1 MQERNRFDAAFE
13 ASHFETVC
21 EATYRKLSVNIM
33 TIDILKNFIQ
43 SSHINFLYGS
53 GVSRPYLATLGNIEK
68 WLTALAEN
76 ASDEPYKE
84 VIEASLYKA
93 YCDGVILKNQYL
105 SLAFDEKL
113 LETKSAYAEFFSI
126 CNELMNK
133 RNSQLLNKQINLFT
147 TNIDLLA
154 EETLS
159 KSGIELNDGFRGT
172 IKPVYNESNF
182 QISLSKSS
190 LQFHKQSEVPMFNLI
205 KIHGAVNWREHDGVI
220 ISDTLLLWKIEQALE
235 KISKNYFVELQNAD
249 KKDKTFDE
257 VKTEADDI
265 ALMLPDDAY
274 KDFFAAYNEIVM
286 INPTKEKFKTSV
298 LDYYFYE
305 LMRIYSNALERENS
319 ILFVMGFSFADEHI
333 AQITKRAAD
342 TNPTLQVIV
351 FAYSEKD
358 EEGYKKNLQI
368 EHGCS
373 NNNILILTPT
383 KFKELN
389 NEKYSG
395 LCSKVTNFDL
405 RTINLIFKEIS
416 NNIHSCYGA

>member
-1 MQERNRFDAAFE
+1 
-13 ASHFETVC
+13 
-21 EATYRKLSVNIM
+21 M
-33 TIDILKNFIQ
+33 TLEILRNFIQ
-43 SSHINFLYGS
+43 SSNINFLYGS
-53 GVSRPYLATLGNIEK
+53 GISRPYLATLGNIEK
-68 WLTALAEN
+68 WLTMLAED
-76 ASDEPYKE
+76 ASGEPYKE

-93 YCDGVILKNQYL
+93 YCDGVILKNSSL
-105 SLAFDEKL
+105 SYSTNKDF
-113 LETKSAYAEFFSI
+113 LETKSAYADFFSI

-133 RNSQLLNKQINLFT
+133 RNSQLLSKQINLFT
-147 TNIDLLA
+147 TNIDLLV

-182 QISLSKSS
+182 QISLSKASM
-190 LQFHKQSEVPMFNLI
+190 QFHKQSEVPMFNLI
-205 KIHGAVNWREHDGVI
+205 KVHGAVNWIEQDGVI
-220 ISDTLLLWKIEQALE
+220 LSDTFPMWKIEQALK
-235 KISKNYFVELQNAD
+235 KIDKDYFVELQNVD

-257 VKTEADDI
+257 VKTGADDI
-265 ALMLPDDAY
+265 ALMLPDDVY
-274 KDFFAAYNEIVM
+274 KDFFAAYNQIVM

-298 LDYYFYE
+298 LDYHFYE

>member
-1 MQERNRFDAAFE
+1 
-13 ASHFETVC
+13 
-21 EATYRKLSVNIM
+21 M
-33 TIDILKNFIQ
+33 TLDVLRNFIQ

-53 GVSRPYLATLGNIEK
+53 GISRPYLATLGNIEK
-68 WLTALAEN
+68 WLTMLAED
-76 ASDEPYKE
+76 ASGEPYKE

-93 YCDGVILKNQYL
+93 YCEGVILKNSSL
-105 SLAFDEKL
+105 SYSTNKDF
-113 LETKSAYAEFFSI
+113 LETKSAYADFFSI

-133 RNSQLLNKQINLFT
+133 RNSQLLSKQINLFT
-147 TNIDLLA
+147 TNIDLLV

-182 QISLSKSS
+182 QISLSKASM
-190 LQFHKQSEVPMFNLI
+190 QFHKQSEVPMFNLI
-205 KIHGAVNWREHDGVI
+205 KVHGAVNWIEQDGVI
-220 ISDTLLLWKIEQALE
+220 ISDTFPMWKIEQALK
-235 KISKNYFVELQNAD
+235 KIDKDFFVELQNVD

-257 VKTEADDI
+257 VKTGADDI
-265 ALMLPDDAY
+265 ALMLPDDVY
-274 KDFFAAYNEIVM
+274 KDFFAAYNQIVM

-298 LDYYFYE
+298 LDYHFYE

-342 TNPTLQVIV
+342 TNPTLQVVV

>member
-1 MQERNRFDAAFE
+1 
-13 ASHFETVC
+13 
-21 EATYRKLSVNIM
+21 M
-33 TIDILKNFIQ
+33 TLEILRNFIQ
-43 SSHINFLYGS
+43 SSNLNFLYGS
-53 GVSRPYLATLGNIEK
+53 GISRPYLSTLGNIEK
-68 WLTALAEN
+68 WLTKLAEDD
-76 ASDEPYKE
+76 SKEPYKE
-84 VIEASLYKA
+84 VIKASLYKA
-93 YCDGVILKNQYL
+93 YCDGVILKNRY
-105 SLAFDEKL
+105 FYPDKDF
-113 LETKSAYAEFFSI
+113 LETKSAYTDFFSV

-154 EETLS
+154 EETLE

-172 IKPVYNESNF
+172 LKPAYSESNF

-190 LQFHKQSEVPMFNLI
+190 MQFHKQAEVPMFNLI
-205 KIHGAVNWREHDGVI
+205 KVHGAVNWKEQNGTI
-220 ISDTLLLWKIEQALE
+220 QSDTILMYYVQQALD
-235 KISKNYFVELQNAD
+235 KIDKDYFVELQNAD
-249 KKDKTFDE
+249 KKEKTFDE
-257 VKTEADDI
+257 VKTEADEI
-265 ALMLPDDAY
+265 ALILPDDAY
-274 KDFFAAYNEIVM
+274 KEFFEAYNKIVM

-298 LDYYFYE
+298 LDYHFYE

-342 TNPTLQVIV
+342 TNPTLQVVV
-351 FAYSEKD
+351 FAYSDED

-389 NEKYSG
+389 NEKYRG
-395 LCSKVTNFDL
+395 LCSKVSFFDL
-405 RTINLIFKEIS
+405 KTINLIFKEIS

>member
-1 MQERNRFDAAFE
+1 M
-13 ASHFETVC
+13 
-21 EATYRKLSVNIM
+21 NIM
-33 TIDILKNFIQ
+33 TLDILRNFIQ

-68 WLTALAEN
+68 WLTVLA
-76 ASDEPYKE
+76 ADTSDEAYKE

-105 SLAFDEKL
+105 SFTSDEKL
-113 LETKSAYAEFFSI
+113 LNTKSAYAEFFGI

-133 RNSQLLNKQINLFT
+133 RNSQLLSKQINLFT
-147 TNIDLLA
+147 TNIDLLV

-182 QISLSKSS
+182 QISLSKASM
-190 LQFHKQSEVPMFNLI
+190 QFHKQSEVPMFNLI
-205 KIHGAVNWREHDGVI
+205 KVHGAVNWIEQDGVI
-220 ISDTLLLWKIEQALE
+220 VSDPLLLWDIEQALKKIE
-235 KISKNYFVELQNAD
+235 KDLFVNMKNAD
-249 KKDKTFDE
+249 NTEKTFDE
-257 VKTEADDI
+257 VKIEADDI

-274 KDFFAAYNEIVM
+274 KDFFEAYNKIEM

-298 LDYYFYE
+298 LNYHFYE

-351 FAYSEKD
+351 FAYSDED
-358 EEGYKKNLQI
+358 EEGYKKNLLI

-389 NEKYSG
+389 NEKYNE
-395 LCSKVTNFDL
+395 LCSKVSNFDL

>member
-1 MQERNRFDAAFE
+1 
-13 ASHFETVC
+13 
-21 EATYRKLSVNIM
+21 M
-33 TIDILKNFIQ
+33 TLEILRNFIQ
-43 SSHINFLYGS
+43 SSNLNFLYGS
-53 GVSRPYLATLGNIEK
+53 GISRPYLSTLGNIEK
-68 WLTALAEN
+68 WLTKLVEDD
-76 ASDEPYKE
+76 SKEPYKE
-84 VIEASLYKA
+84 VIKASLYKA
-93 YCDGVILKNQYL
+93 YCDRVILKNRY
-105 SLAFDEKL
+105 FYPDKDF
-113 LETKSAYAEFFSI
+113 LETKSAYTDFFSV

-154 EETLS
+154 EETLE

-172 IKPVYNESNF
+172 LKPAYSESNF

-190 LQFHKQSEVPMFNLI
+190 MQFHKQAEVPMFNLI
-205 KIHGAVNWREHDGVI
+205 KVHGAVNWKEQNGTI
-220 ISDTLLLWKIEQALE
+220 QSDTILMYYVQQALD
-235 KISKNYFVELQNAD
+235 KIDKDYFVELQNAD
-249 KKDKTFDE
+249 KKEKTFDE
-257 VKTEADDI
+257 VKTEADEI
-265 ALMLPDDAY
+265 ALILPDDAY
-274 KDFFAAYNEIVM
+274 KEFFEAYNKIVM

-298 LDYYFYE
+298 LDYHFYE

-342 TNPTLQVIV
+342 TNPTLQVVV
-351 FAYSEKD
+351 FAYSDED

-389 NEKYSG
+389 NEKYRG
-395 LCSKVTNFDL
+395 LCSKVSFFDL
-405 RTINLIFKEIS
+405 KTINLIFKEIS
-416 NNIHSCYGA
+416 YNIHSCYGA

>member
-1 MQERNRFDAAFE
+1 
-13 ASHFETVC
+13 
-21 EATYRKLSVNIM
+21 M
-33 TIDILKNFIQ
+33 TLEILRNFIQ
-43 SSHINFLYGS
+43 SSNMNFLYGS
-53 GVSRPYLATLGNIEK
+53 GISRPYLATLGNIEK
-68 WLTALAEN
+68 WLTMLAED
-76 ASDEPYKE
+76 ASGEPYKE

-93 YCDGVILKNQYL
+93 YCDGVILKNSSL
-105 SLAFDEKL
+105 SYSTNKDF
-113 LETKSAYAEFFSI
+113 LETKSAYADFFSI

-133 RNSQLLNKQINLFT
+133 RNSQLLSKQINLFT
-147 TNIDLLA
+147 TNIDLLV

-182 QISLSKSS
+182 QISLSKASM
-190 LQFHKQSEVPMFNLI
+190 QFHKQSEVPMFNLI
-205 KIHGAVNWREHDGVI
+205 KVHGAVNWIEQDGVI
-220 ISDTLLLWKIEQALE
+220 ISDTFPMWKIEQALK
-235 KISKNYFVELQNAD
+235 KIDKDYFVELQNVD

-257 VKTEADDI
+257 VKTGADDI
-265 ALMLPDDAY
+265 ALMLPDDVY
-274 KDFFAAYNEIVM
+274 KDFFAAYNQIVM

-298 LDYYFYE
+298 LDYHFYE

-342 TNPTLQVIV
+342 TNPTLQVVV

>member
-1 MQERNRFDAAFE
+1 
-13 ASHFETVC
+13 
-21 EATYRKLSVNIM
+21 M
-33 TIDILKNFIQ
+33 TLEILRNFIQ
-43 SSHINFLYGS
+43 SSNLNFLYGS
-53 GVSRPYLATLGNIEK
+53 GISRPYLSTLGNIEK
-68 WLTALAEN
+68 WLTKLVEDD
-76 ASDEPYKE
+76 SKEPYKE
-84 VIEASLYKA
+84 VIKASLYKA
-93 YCDGVILKNQYL
+93 YCDGVILKNRYFYPDKDF
-105 SLAFDEKL
+105 S
-113 LETKSAYAEFFSI
+113 ETKSAYTDFFSV

-154 EETLS
+154 EETLE

-172 IKPVYNESNF
+172 LKPAYSESNF

-190 LQFHKQSEVPMFNLI
+190 MQFHKQAEVPMFNLI
-205 KIHGAVNWREHDGVI
+205 KVHGAVNWKEQNGTI
-220 ISDTLLLWKIEQALE
+220 QSDTILMYYVQQALD
-235 KISKNYFVELQNAD
+235 KIDKDYFVELQNAD
-249 KKDKTFDE
+249 KKEKTFDE

-265 ALMLPDDAY
+265 ALILPDDAY
-274 KDFFAAYNEIVM
+274 KEFFEAYNKIVM

-298 LDYYFYE
+298 LDYHFYE

-342 TNPTLQVIV
+342 TNPTLQVVV
-351 FAYSEKD
+351 FAYSDED

-389 NEKYSG
+389 NEKYSR
-395 LCSKVTNFDL
+395 LCSKVSFFDL
-405 RTINLIFKEIS
+405 KTINLIFKEIS

>member
-1 MQERNRFDAAFE
+1 
-13 ASHFETVC
+13 
-21 EATYRKLSVNIM
+21 M
-33 TIDILKNFIQ
+33 TLEILRNFIQ
-43 SSHINFLYGS
+43 SSNINFLYGS
-53 GVSRPYLATLGNIEK
+53 GISRPYLATLGNIEK
-68 WLTALAEN
+68 WLTMLAED
-76 ASDEPYKE
+76 ASGEPYKE

-93 YCDGVILKNQYL
+93 YCDGVILKNSSL
-105 SLAFDEKL
+105 SYSTNKDF
-113 LETKSAYAEFFSI
+113 LETKSAYADFFSI

-133 RNSQLLNKQINLFT
+133 RNSQLLSKQINLFT
-147 TNIDLLA
+147 TNIDLLV

-182 QISLSKSS
+182 QISLSKASM
-190 LQFHKQSEVPMFNLI
+190 QFHKQSEVPMFNLI
-205 KIHGAVNWREHDGVI
+205 KVHGAVNWIEQDGVI
-220 ISDTLLLWKIEQALE
+220 ISDTFPMWKIEQALK
-235 KISKNYFVELQNAD
+235 KIDKDYFVELQNVD

-257 VKTEADDI
+257 VKTGADDI
-265 ALMLPDDAY
+265 ALMLPDDVY
-274 KDFFAAYNEIVM
+274 KDFFAAYNQIVM

-298 LDYYFYE
+298 LDYHFYE
-305 LMRIYSNALERENS
+305 LMRIYSNALERENN

>member
-1 MQERNRFDAAFE
+1 
-13 ASHFETVC
+13 
-21 EATYRKLSVNIM
+21 M
-33 TIDILKNFIQ
+33 TLEILRNFIQ
-43 SSHINFLYGS
+43 SSNINFLYGS
-53 GVSRPYLATLGNIEK
+53 GISRPYLATLGNIEK
-68 WLTALAEN
+68 WLTMLAED
-76 ASDEPYKE
+76 ASGEPYKE

-93 YCDGVILKNQYL
+93 YCDGVILKNSSL
-105 SLAFDEKL
+105 SYSTNKDF
-113 LETKSAYAEFFSI
+113 LETKSAYADFFSI

-133 RNSQLLNKQINLFT
+133 RNSQLLSKQINLFT
-147 TNIDLLA
+147 TNIDLFV

-182 QISLSKSS
+182 QISLSKASM
-190 LQFHKQSEVPMFNLI
+190 QFHKQSEVPMFNLI
-205 KIHGAVNWREHDGVI
+205 KVHGAVNWIEQDGVI
-220 ISDTLLLWKIEQALE
+220 ISDTFPMWKIEQALK
-235 KISKNYFVELQNAD
+235 KIDKDYFVELQNVD

-257 VKTEADDI
+257 VKTGADDI
-265 ALMLPDDAY
+265 ALMLPDDVY
-274 KDFFAAYNEIVM
+274 KDFFAAYNQIVM

-298 LDYYFYE
+298 LDYHFYE

>member
-1 MQERNRFDAAFE
+1 
-13 ASHFETVC
+13 
-21 EATYRKLSVNIM
+21 M
-33 TIDILKNFIQ
+33 TLEILRNFIQ
-43 SSHINFLYGS
+43 SSNINFLYGS
-53 GVSRPYLATLGNIEK
+53 GISRPYLATLGNIEK
-68 WLTALAEN
+68 WLTMLAED
-76 ASDEPYKE
+76 ASGEPYKE

-93 YCDGVILKNQYL
+93 YCDGVILKNSSL
-105 SLAFDEKL
+105 SYSTNKDF
-113 LETKSAYAEFFSI
+113 LETKSAYADFFSI

-133 RNSQLLNKQINLFT
+133 RNSQLLSKQINLFT
-147 TNIDLLA
+147 TNIDLLV

-182 QISLSKSS
+182 QISLSKASM
-190 LQFHKQSEVPMFNLI
+190 QFHKQSEVPMFNLI
-205 KIHGAVNWREHDGVI
+205 KVHGAVNWIEQDGVI
-220 ISDTLLLWKIEQALE
+220 ISDTFPMWKIEQALK
-235 KISKNYFVELQNAD
+235 KIDKDYFVELQNVD

-257 VKTEADDI
+257 VKTGADDI
-265 ALMLPDDAY
+265 ALMLPDDVY
-274 KDFFAAYNEIVM
+274 KDFFAAYNQIVM

-298 LDYYFYE
+298 LDYHFYE

-405 RTINLIFKEIS
+405 RTIILIFKEIS

>member
-1 MQERNRFDAAFE
+1 
-13 ASHFETVC
+13 
-21 EATYRKLSVNIM
+21 M
-33 TIDILKNFIQ
+33 TLDILRNFIQ
-43 SSHINFLYGS
+43 SSNINFLYGS
-53 GVSRPYLATLGNIEK
+53 GISRPYLATLGNIEK
-68 WLTALAEN
+68 WLTMLAED
-76 ASDEPYKE
+76 ASGEPYKE

-93 YCDGVILKNQYL
+93 YCDGVILKNSSL
-105 SLAFDEKL
+105 SYSTNKDF
-113 LETKSAYAEFFSI
+113 LETKSAYADFFSI

-133 RNSQLLNKQINLFT
+133 RNSQLLSKQINLFT
-147 TNIDLLA
+147 TNIDLLV

-182 QISLSKSS
+182 QISLSKASM
-190 LQFHKQSEVPMFNLI
+190 QFHKQSEVPMFNLI
-205 KIHGAVNWREHDGVI
+205 KVHGAVNWIEQDGVI
-220 ISDTLLLWKIEQALE
+220 ISDTFPLWKIEQALK
-235 KISKNYFVELQNAD
+235 KIDKDYFVELQNVD

-257 VKTEADDI
+257 VKTVADDI
-265 ALMLPDDAY
+265 ALMLPDDVY
-274 KDFFAAYNEIVM
+274 EDFFAAYNQIVM

-298 LDYYFYE
+298 LDYHFYE

-342 TNPTLQVIV
+342 TNPTLQVVV
-351 FAYSEKD
+351 FAYSDKD

-416 NNIHSCYGA
+416 NNIHFCYGA